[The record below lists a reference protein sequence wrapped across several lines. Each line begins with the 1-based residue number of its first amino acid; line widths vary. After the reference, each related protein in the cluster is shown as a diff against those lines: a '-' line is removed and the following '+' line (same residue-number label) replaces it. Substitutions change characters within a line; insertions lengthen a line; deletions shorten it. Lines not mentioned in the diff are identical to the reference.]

1 MVCGWFCLL
10 RSLKT
15 DTTITVN
22 DAKYGELI
30 NAKADIEINPIL
42 GYAGIGYR
50 F

>member
-1 MVCGWFCLL
+1 
-10 RSLKT
+10 
-15 DTTITVN
+15 
-22 DAKYGELI
+22 ELI